1 MHAAVPKLKLEE
13 ICGVNRSSFLVETL
27 SGHAII
33 QPDMMPHDGA
43 RVLVA
48 AFGQLQFAVVAG
60 GALITEDGESI
71 EGDALEDVNVV
82 GVVTFFLN
90 GAAAL
95 TDDNPVM

>member
-13 ICGVNRSSFLVETL
+13 ICGVNRSSCLVATP
-27 SGHAII
+27 SGYAII

-43 RVLVA
+43 RVLVT
-48 AFGQLQFAVVAG
+48 AFGQLQFAMVAG
-60 GALITEDGESI
+60 GSLITEDGESI
-71 EGDALEDVNVV
+71 EGEALEDVNIV